1 MTTPFELGDELGPA
15 KILHL
20 ANPAVGLRAIVV
32 VDNIAC
38 GPAIGG
44 TRMAPDVSLEECAR
58 LARAMT
64 YKNAAAGLA
73 HGGAKSVIFADPSME
88 REQKET
94 LIRAFACSIKD
105 VRSYI
110 PGPDMG
116 TDEMCMA
123 WVHDEIG
130 RSVGLPR
137 EIGGIPLDEIG
148 ATGFGIAVA
157 AEVAAEFCDVKLD
170 GARIAVQGFG
180 AVGQHAARQ
189 LAARGAV
196 LVAAA
201 DSGNTIT
208 DKSGF
213 DIDALIQTKRQQGRL
228 SAHPGVG
235 VHESEHIVGVDC
247 DILIPAARPDVLTG
261 KNVKTVKAKLIL
273 QGANIPATTAAEEAL
288 HSRGILSVPD
298 FIANAGGVICAAVE
312 FHGGSEAAAFAEIDD
327 KIRRNTREVLERARG
342 ENELPRTSATMLARE
357 RIRTAMNLRRWH

>member
-1 MTTPFELGDELGPA
+1 MTF
-15 KILHL
+15 
-20 ANPAVGLRAIVV
+20 
-32 VDNIAC
+32 
-38 GPAIGG
+38 
-44 TRMAPDVSLEECAR
+44 
-58 LARAMT
+58 
-64 YKNAAAGLA
+64 KNAAAGLA
-73 HGGAKSVIFADPSME
+73 HGGAKSVIFADSSMAKE
-88 REQKET
+88 HKET
-94 LIRAFACSIKD
+94 LMRAFACSIAD
-105 VRSYI
+105 VRGYI

-130 RSVGLPR
+130 RAVGLPR

-148 ATGFGIAVA
+148 ATGFGVAVA
-157 AEVAAEFCDVKLD
+157 AEVAQEFCDVKLD

-201 DSGNTIT
+201 DSRNTVT
-208 DKSGF
+208 SKSGF
-213 DIDALIQTKRQQGRL
+213 DIDALIETKRQQGRL
-228 SAHPGVG
+228 SAHPGSG

-261 KNVKTVKAKLIL
+261 KNADAVKAKLIL

-298 FIANAGGVICAAVE
+298 FIANAGGVICASVE

-327 KIRRNTREVLERARG
+327 KIKRNTREVLERAQNNA
-342 ENELPRTSATMLARE
+342 EQPRTSAMARASE
-357 RIRTAMNLRRWH
+357 RVRTAMGVRRWR